1 MRYLDIIDLQ
11 GPPRN
16 IDTIPDVCD
25 NRDMDKTIFICQRPS
40 FLNGMARTI
49 DLFGSLNTYDTSDN
63 ARMADAKA
71 LRADCSTLVSCV
83 SRVSRRC

>member
-1 MRYLDIIDLQ
+1 
-11 GPPRN
+11 
-16 IDTIPDVCD
+16 
-25 NRDMDKTIFICQRPS
+25 MDKTIFICQRPS

-71 LRADCSTLVSCV
+71 LRADWSVVMSDLAASAAQVENSLGKE
-83 SRVSRRC
+83 